1 VSGSITSPAEPSAS
15 ERRAAPAL
23 VRTHAWELGLVTAML
38 AWSGSLF
45 AVVRDDYVK
54 FRLGHYDLGNMV
66 QAVWS
71 TAHGHP
77 LETTNGATG
86 EQMVRLGSH
95 VDPILAVLTPLWL
108 LAPTPLTLV
117 AIQVLAV
124 SAGAFPVFWLARRHL
139 ESERAAAILSAGY
152 LVYPWVAW
160 TAADTFHPVTLAI
173 PLFLFCVWLLD
184 SDRLLAFAV
193 CAILAMSCG
202 ELMGLGIMG
211 LGVWYAVARRRRRT
225 GVVIAAAGF
234 GWTLVALTVVVPAFS
249 HGSSVFYGAYEQVG
263 GSPLGILRTAVT
275 DPLTILSAATSWN
288 DLLYLF
294 LLAAPLGGLFVL
306 APGLAAVAIP
316 QLSANLLADW
326 SSSTDPRAHYVA
338 GVIPFLVAAIALGL
352 RRLSATGR
360 VRGAV
365 LVLTLSAVSALMVGP
380 WPGALAGKPDF
391 YRTHTPPDVLRRAVG
406 LVPAGAPVTATN
418 RVGSHLAARRYL
430 YSAPVLG
437 RAEWVVLDTSDDW
450 IPGRWGGGDDPTA
463 MRAFRLRLERSATW
477 RRVFAD
483 DGVYVYTRVRL

>member
-1 VSGSITSPAEPSAS
+1 
-15 ERRAAPAL
+15 
-23 VRTHAWELGLVTAML
+23 
-38 AWSGSLF
+38 
-45 AVVRDDYVK
+45 
-54 FRLGHYDLGNMV
+54 
-66 QAVWS
+66 
-71 TAHGHP
+71 
-77 LETTNGATG
+77 
-86 EQMVRLGSH
+86 
-95 VDPILAVLTPLWL
+95 
-108 LAPTPLTLV
+108 
-117 AIQVLAV
+117 
-124 SAGAFPVFWLARRHL
+124 
-139 ESERAAAILSAGY
+139 
-152 LVYPWVAW
+152 
-160 TAADTFHPVTLAI
+160 
-173 PLFLFCVWLLD
+173 
-184 SDRLLAFAV
+184 V
-193 CAILAMSCG
+193 CAILAMTCG

-211 LGVWYAVARRRRRT
+211 LGVWYALSRRQRRA

-263 GSPLGILRTAVT
+263 GSPLGIVKTAVT
-275 DPLTILSAATSWN
+275 DPLTILSAATSWR

-338 GVIPFLVAAIALGL
+338 GVIPFLIAAIAIGLG
-352 RRLSATGR
+352 RLSATGR

-365 LVLTLSAVSALMVGP
+365 LVLTLSGVSALMVGP
-380 WPGALAGKPDF
+380 WPGALAGTPDF

-437 RAEWVVLDTSDDW
+437 RAEWVVIDTSDDW
-450 IPGRWGGGDDPTA
+450 VPGSWGGGDDPAA
-463 MRAFRLRLERSATW
+463 MRAFRLRLERSTTW
-477 RRVFAD
+477 RRVFDD
-483 DGVYVYTRVRL
+483 DGVYVYTRVRP